1 MGGVHNKH
9 GMKNEYS
16 YKVLF
21 EELGKKRS
29 HGGGGGINGW
39 TVLKWILNKIRR

>member
-1 MGGVHNKH
+1 VINREAEMGGVHNKH

-21 EELGKKRS
+21 EELGMKRP
-29 HGGGGGINGW
+29 HRKN
-39 TVLKWILNKIRR
+39 LA